1 MKKTQDNLFYF
12 EISKNNPE
20 KFLDKFYVFD
30 EKNSHINEYISNTK
44 EIKNILITIRTLQ
57 LKNEREEVV
66 EKYFLELSKIINK
79 FSNCSE
85 FACFINACDS
95 FLDYAKNDI
104 VLLKKIT
111 KLYFEKRILN
121 EAVPEEWIQ
130 AIIDS
135 NAPAKKGKCGENK
148 LLWILSKNGFKEVLN
163 WEDFLKNQK
172 CVAKFSNIFDIK
184 DVRKKLKI
192 KLATK
197 KQNKKLDL
205 IIKLGNKIYICEAKH
220 LNTGGG
226 GQDKQISELIEIASL
241 KERNKNIFY
250 ISFLD
255 GVYSN
260 IILNNDNVGNKLAQQ
275 RKEIKK
281 YLNKNSNNFW
291 VNTAGFSA
299 LFENK

>member
-1 MKKTQDNLFYF
+1 MKKSQDNLFYF
-12 EISKNNPE
+12 DVSKNNPE
-20 KFLDKFYVFD
+20 KILDKFYVFD
-30 EKNSHINEYISNTK
+30 EKNLHLGEYISNTK
-44 EIKNILITIRTLQ
+44 DVKNILITIRTLQ
-57 LKNEREEVV
+57 TKNENEEVV
-66 EKYFLELSKIINK
+66 DKYFLELSRIMNK

-104 VLLKKIT
+104 ALLKKIT
-111 KLYFEKRILN
+111 NLYFEKRVLN
-121 EAVPEEWIQ
+121 ETVPEEWIQ

-148 LLWILSKNGFKEVLN
+148 LLWILGKSGFAEVFS
-163 WEDFLKNQK
+163 WEDFLKKQK
-172 CVAKFSNIFDIK
+172 CVAKFSSIFSIK
-184 DVRKKLKI
+184 DVRKRLGI

-197 KQNKKLDL
+197 KQDKKLDL
-205 IIKLGNKIYICEAKH
+205 IIKFENRIYICEAKH

-226 GQDKQISELIEIASL
+226 GQDKQISELIEIVSL
-241 KERNKNIFY
+241 KEKNKNISY

-260 IILNNDNVGNKLAQQ
+260 IIIGGADGGGKLIKQ
-275 RKEIKK
+275 RQEIKK
-281 YLNKNSNNFW
+281 YLEKNLSNFW
-291 VNTAGFSA
+291 VNTAGFVA

>member
-1 MKKTQDNLFYF
+1 MKKSQDNLFYF
-12 EISKNNPE
+12 DVSKNNPE
-20 KFLDKFYVFD
+20 KILDKFYVFD
-30 EKNSHINEYISNTK
+30 EKNLHLGEYISNTK
-44 EIKNILITIRTLQ
+44 DVKNILITIRTLQ
-57 LKNEREEVV
+57 TKNENEEVV
-66 EKYFLELSKIINK
+66 DKYFLELSRIMNK

-104 VLLKKIT
+104 ALLKKIT
-111 KLYFEKRILN
+111 NLYFEKRVLN
-121 EAVPEEWIQ
+121 ETVPEEWIQ

-148 LLWILSKNGFKEVLN
+148 LLWILGKSGFAEVFG
-163 WEDFLKNQK
+163 WEDFLKKQK
-172 CVAKFSNIFDIK
+172 CVAKFSSIFSIK
-184 DVRKKLKI
+184 DVRKRLGI

-197 KQNKKLDL
+197 KQDKKLDL
-205 IIKLGNKIYICEAKH
+205 IIKFENRIYICEAKH

-226 GQDKQISELIEIASL
+226 GQDKQISELIEIVSL
-241 KERNKNIFY
+241 KEKNKNISY

-260 IILNNDNVGNKLAQQ
+260 IIIGGADGGGKLIKQ
-275 RKEIKK
+275 RQEIKK
-281 YLNKNSNNFW
+281 YLKKNLSNFW
-291 VNTAGFSA
+291 VNTAGFVA

>member
-1 MKKTQDNLFYF
+1 MKKSQDNLFYF
-12 EISKNNPE
+12 NVSKNNPE
-20 KFLDKFYVFD
+20 KILDKFYVFD
-30 EKNSHINEYISNTK
+30 EKNLHLGEYISNTK
-44 EIKNILITIRTLQ
+44 DVKNILITIRTLQ
-57 LKNEREEVV
+57 TKNENEEVV
-66 EKYFLELSKIINK
+66 DKYFLELSRIMNK

-104 VLLKKIT
+104 ALLKKIT
-111 KLYFEKRILN
+111 NLYFEKRVLN
-121 EAVPEEWIQ
+121 ETVPEEWIQ

-148 LLWILSKNGFKEVLN
+148 LLWILGKSGFAEVFS
-163 WEDFLKNQK
+163 WEDFLKKQK
-172 CVAKFSNIFDIK
+172 CVAKFSSIFSIK
-184 DVRKKLKI
+184 DVRKRLGI

-197 KQNKKLDL
+197 KQDKKLDL
-205 IIKLGNKIYICEAKH
+205 IIKFENRIYICEAKH

-226 GQDKQISELIEIASL
+226 GQDKQISELIEIVSL
-241 KERNKNIFY
+241 KEKNKNISY

-260 IILNNDNVGNKLAQQ
+260 IIIGGADGGGKLIKQ
-275 RKEIKK
+275 RQEIKK
-281 YLNKNSNNFW
+281 YLKKNLSNFW
-291 VNTAGFSA
+291 VNTAGFVA

>member
-1 MKKTQDNLFYF
+1 MKKSQDNLFYF
-12 EISKNNPE
+12 DVSKNNPE
-20 KFLDKFYVFD
+20 KILDKFYVFD
-30 EKNSHINEYISNTK
+30 EKNLHLGEYISNTK
-44 EIKNILITIRTLQ
+44 DVKNILITIRTLQ
-57 LKNEREEVV
+57 TKNENEEVV
-66 EKYFLELSKIINK
+66 DKYFLELSRIMNK

-104 VLLKKIT
+104 ALLKKIT
-111 KLYFEKRILN
+111 NLYFEKRVLN
-121 EAVPEEWIQ
+121 ETVPEEWIQ

-148 LLWILSKNGFKEVLN
+148 LLWILGKSGFAEVFS
-163 WEDFLKNQK
+163 WEDFLKKQK
-172 CVAKFSNIFDIK
+172 CVAKFSSIFSIK
-184 DVRKKLKI
+184 DVRKRLGI

-197 KQNKKLDL
+197 KQDKKLDL
-205 IIKLGNKIYICEAKH
+205 IIKFENRIYICEAKH

-226 GQDKQISELIEIASL
+226 GQDKQISELIEIVSL
-241 KERNKNIFY
+241 KEKNKNISY

-260 IILNNDNVGNKLAQQ
+260 IIIGGADGGGKLIKQ
-275 RKEIKK
+275 RQEIKK
-281 YLNKNSNNFW
+281 YLKKNLSNFW
-291 VNTAGFSA
+291 VNTAGFVA